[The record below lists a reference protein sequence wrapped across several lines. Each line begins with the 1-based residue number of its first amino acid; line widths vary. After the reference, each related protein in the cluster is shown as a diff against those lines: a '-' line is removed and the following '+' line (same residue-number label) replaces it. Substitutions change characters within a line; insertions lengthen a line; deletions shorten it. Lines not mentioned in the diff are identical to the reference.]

1 MPEMPPAA
9 QQQQPQAPFGASQA
23 TGPTPNKGF
32 EAAAAQRLGLII
44 KQLEEIVSTAGAASE
59 IGKDALK
66 MLNIAVKHV
75 PPGAVT
81 PASAKN
87 NIDQM
92 SMKNT
97 QNMQQMA
104 QMKQQGGAQPG
115 APAGAPP
122 PSPMPKAA

>member
-1 MPEMPPAA
+1 MPETPPAA
-9 QQQQPQAPFGASQA
+9 QSQQSQAPFGASQA

-44 KQLEEIVSTAGAASE
+44 KQLEEIVSTAGAASD

-75 PPGAVT
+75 PAGAVT
-81 PASAKN
+81 PAAAKN

-92 SMKNT
+92 AMKNT

-104 QMKQQGGAQPG
+104 QMKQQGAQGAAPG
-115 APAGAPP
+115 AAQ
-122 PSPMPKAA
+122 MPKAA

>member
-9 QQQQPQAPFGASQA
+9 APQQPQAPFGASQA
-23 TGPTPNKGF
+23 TGPTQNKGY

-75 PPGAVT
+75 PAGAVT

-92 SMKNT
+92 SQKNT

-104 QMKQQGGAQPG
+104 QMKQQAGAQGGAPG
-115 APAGAPP
+115 GAAPP
-122 PSPMPKAA
+122 QMPKAA